1 MNESSLTIA
10 PDENWLSRS
19 EAAKYV
25 GVNGESAIRAAEA
38 KGLRGTTD
46 PNGQVWHT
54 PEALDAWTWR
64 VKAPPPAQRARVLRD
79 AGKARQ
85 QEARARE
92 RKEEQEAERE
102 QAERDARQAQ
112 FMAEWDA
119 DRALRAQVKRKAE
132 EMRAAFLFVHMDE
145 YTAGQALGFKGFA
158 AGRKLR
164 ELVQCGLLRQFES
177 PREPVAMMSIDGLR
191 EVEAPYPL
199 CFGGPFYLRE
209 DVLGLRRE
217 AAEVA
222 RQSLTHAPEPV
233 RAEAAVT
240 PKKDIVAELLQ
251 FVIDN
256 SRRP

>member
-1 MNESSLTIA
+1 MNESLFPFA
-10 PDENWLSRS
+10 PEDNWLTRS

-25 GVNGESAIRAAEA
+25 GVSGESAIRAAEA

-54 PEALDAWTWR
+54 PDALDAWTWR
-64 VKAPPPAQRARVLRD
+64 VKAPPPAQRARVLRE

-119 DRALRAQVKRKAE
+119 DRALRAQVKRKAD

-145 YTAGQALGFKGFA
+145 YTAGQALGFKGFEV
-158 AGRKLR
+158 GRKLR

-177 PREPVAMMSIDGLR
+177 PREPVAMMSMDGLR
-191 EVEAPYPL
+191 EQEAPYPL
-199 CFGGPFYLRE
+199 CFGGPFFLRE
-209 DVLGLRRE
+209 DVLTLRRE

-222 RQSLTHAPEPV
+222 NKTLAKAPEPV

-240 PKKDIVAELLQ
+240 PPKDIVAEWLR